1 MPYGKPHPEVYINSA
16 KNLEVAPERC
26 LVIEDSFNGM
36 IAGMAAQMK
45 VCVIPEKSHIPNPK
59 LELAHFF
66 YEDLNA
72 LVAAFEEE

>member
-1 MPYGKPHPEVYINSA
+1 
-16 KNLEVAPERC
+16 
-26 LVIEDSFNGM
+26 M

-72 LVAAFEEE
+72 LIKAFEQ